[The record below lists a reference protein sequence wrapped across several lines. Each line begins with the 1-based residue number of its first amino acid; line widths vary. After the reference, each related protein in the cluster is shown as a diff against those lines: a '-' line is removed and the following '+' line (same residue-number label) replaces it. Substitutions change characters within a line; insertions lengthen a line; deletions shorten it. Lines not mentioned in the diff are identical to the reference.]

1 MAIKIIIL
9 MMMTEISLIKM
20 MMMIEISLIMMNDD
34 DRNKPYYFIE

>member
-1 MAIKIIIL
+1 